1 MFLEPMSPRSRV
13 VLIAAAAAFVACSG
27 PETTSPPDAPAIGA
41 VALAKASSRTG
52 VSISSASPDS
62 ATIATT
68 LDVHVF
74 GSGFAN
80 GMVAQWA
87 LAGVPDS
94 TQVRTNSTTYVSDQE
109 VIANIT
115 ISSTATVGSWD
126 VMMMSG
132 SKTGVGSEL
141 GIAKQIFKVTDPT
154 ATWLIP
160 MDDASLSLQSDHLS
174 SDGLYSEYVDHVCNI
189 ETTIFATQAASNSGD
204 ATINTGSGGNC
215 SRHFVIRYPDG
226 TSESLRSFNNVRD
239 LENTGYQIPIGETA
253 ERLLV
258 LNPGTL
264 AHNPSR
270 CGSIRFG
277 LGTLGD
283 MGIGS
288 DSVLVTRVDAS
299 TWHVYSQ
306 PAPANLASCTNTGEL
321 YPMTVDFL
329 IVSSRPLP

>member
-1 MFLEPMSPRSRV
+1 MFLEAKAPTSRLIIIATAAA
-13 VLIAAAAAFVACSG
+13 LIACAGPEATSPSGASSTTAAALSKSG
-27 PETTSPPDAPAIGA
+27 SA
-41 VALAKASSRTG
+41 TG
-52 VSISSASPDS
+52 VSISSAAPDS
-62 ATIATT
+62 ASVSTT

-87 LAGVPDS
+87 LSGVSDS
-94 TQVRTNSTTYVSDQE
+94 TQVRTNSTTFVSNTE

-115 ISSTATVGSWD
+115 ITATATVGSWD

-141 GIAKQIFKVTDPT
+141 GVAKQIFKVTDPT
-154 ATWLIP
+154 TTWMIP
-160 MDDASLSLQSDHLS
+160 LDDAGLSLQSDHLS
-174 SDGLYSEYVDHVCNI
+174 TDGVYSDYADNVCNI
-189 ETTIFATQAASNSGD
+189 TTTIFATQAASNSGD
-204 ATINTGSGGNC
+204 ATINSGSGGKC
-215 SRHFVIRYPDG
+215 TRHFVLRYPDG
-226 TSESLRSFNNVRD
+226 TSESLRSFNNLHD
-239 LENTGYQIPIGETA
+239 LENTGFLIPIGATV

-258 LNPGTL
+258 VNPGTL

-270 CGSIRFG
+270 CGSLRFG
-277 LGTLGD
+277 LGTLGET
-283 MGIGS
+283 GIGS
-288 DSVLVTRVDAS
+288 DSVLVTRIDAS

-306 PAPANLASCTNTGEL
+306 PAPANLAYCTNTAEL